1 MRIALTFFLI
11 VFSIISNAGQSVE
24 DKLFT
29 DLNNSI
35 DALGSRIA
43 VCSKIS
49 TKNKPD
55 EETLKFAKKKLDELT
70 PVLAHINYLAIE
82 RCSFSEKKEL
92 AYSMLIAKNNA
103 KRQSTLE
110 LVEATEQMTFPFNT
124 ESQAKFDA
132 LSGEIKTFLTNSS
145 FFSKPFDVLAFYE
158 TVADM

>member
-110 LVEATEQMTFPFNT
+110 LVEATEKMIFPFNT

>member
-1 MRIALTFFLI
+1 MRIALTFFLM

-29 DLNNSI
+29 DLNNAI

-43 VCSKIS
+43 ICSKNS

-55 EETLKFAKKKLDELT
+55 EETLKFVKKKLDELT

-92 AYSMLIAKNNA
+92 AYSMVIAKNNA

-110 LVEATEQMTFPFNT
+110 LVEATEKLTFSFNT

-132 LSGEIKTFLTNSS
+132 LSGDTKTFLTKSS
-145 FFSKPFDVLAFYE
+145 FFSKPFDVLVFYE

>member
-1 MRIALTFFLI
+1 MRIALTFFLM
-11 VFSIISNAGQSVE
+11 VFSIFSNAGQSVE
-24 DKLFT
+24 DKLFA

-55 EETLKFAKKKLDELT
+55 EDTLKFAKQRLEELT

-92 AYSMLIAKNNA
+92 AYSILIAKNNA

-110 LVEATEQMTFPFNT
+110 LIEATEKMTFPFNT

-132 LSGEIKTFLTNSS
+132 LSGEIKTFLINSS
-145 FFSKPFDVLAFYE
+145 FFSKPFDVLVFYE
-158 TVADM
+158 LVADM

>member
-11 VFSIISNAGQSVE
+11 VFSINSNAGQSVE

-55 EETLKFAKKKLDELT
+55 EETLKFANKKLDELT

-82 RCSFSEKKEL
+82 RCSFNEKKEL

-110 LVEATEQMTFPFNT
+110 LVEATEKMTFPFNT

>member
-1 MRIALTFFLI
+1 MRIALTFFLM
-11 VFSIISNAGQSVE
+11 VFSIISNADQSVE

-55 EETLKFAKKKLDELT
+55 EETLKFAKQRLKELT

-110 LVEATEQMTFPFNT
+110 LVKATEKMTFPFNT

-158 TVADM
+158 SVADM

>member
-11 VFSIISNAGQSVE
+11 VFSIVSNAGQSVE

-110 LVEATEQMTFPFNT
+110 LVEATEQMTFSFNT

>member
-1 MRIALTFFLI
+1 MRIALTFVLI
-11 VFSIISNAGQSVE
+11 VFSNFSNASQSVE

-55 EETLKFAKKKLDELT
+55 EDTLKFAKQRLEELT

-92 AYSMLIAKNNA
+92 AYNMVIAKNNA

-110 LVEATEQMTFPFNT
+110 LVEVTEKLTFSFNT

-132 LSGEIKTFLTNSS
+132 LSGDTKTFLTKSS